1 MIALDTNV
9 LARLLL
15 KDEAKQHAAAERL
28 ISQSRDYAVPVTVA
42 MELVWILESSGRS
55 TQEVAAAISALIAQP
70 NIHVQH
76 ADAVAAATA
85 HYRAGADFADALHHA
100 LCPAP
105 AHTAFAT
112 FDKQFA
118 SFAKRA
124 KLSPSVAPISA

>member
-15 KDEAKQHAAAERL
+15 KDDAKQHAAAERL
-28 ISQSRDYAVPVTVA
+28 IAQSRDYSVPITVVL
-42 MELVWILESSGRS
+42 ELVWVLESAGRGA
-55 TQEVAAAISALIAQP
+55 QEVASALSALISQP
-70 NIHVQH
+70 NFHVQH

-85 HYRAGADFADALHHA
+85 LYRAGADFADALHHA
-100 LCPAP
+100 LSPAP

-118 SFAKRA
+118 SFAKRV